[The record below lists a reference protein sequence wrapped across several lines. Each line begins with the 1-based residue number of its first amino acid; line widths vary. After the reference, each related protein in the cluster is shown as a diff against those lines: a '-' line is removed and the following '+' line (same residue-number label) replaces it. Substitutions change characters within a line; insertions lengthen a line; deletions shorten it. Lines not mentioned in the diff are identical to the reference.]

1 MLPVA
6 AVTPCVISWAAT
18 SMEVSGLALPVP
30 SPYVMQ
36 KQASD
41 QKALT

>member
-1 MLPVA
+1 MFDVSPW
-6 AVTPCVISWAAT
+6 VISWAAT
-18 SMEVSGLALPVP
+18 SIDVSGFALPEP

-36 KQASD
+36 KQLSD